1 MQQMVF
7 APVRIR
13 VPQEYLVGEESV
25 GLKAFRRLLPPFIH
39 VEVIEQN
46 SPDYDDLKVH
56 SVTFEAGENFAT
68 NVDAYT
74 SRLIEDKMGQSTR
87 EFSTSTI
94 ADSIKPDSNGRRL
107 DIPFLKAIIAE
118 MAEREE
124 SHYIEGVTKAYVIHP
139 PQFEDE
145 LRRHLS
151 ALPLPSISSPASER
165 LLSVAIA
172 DKVRHFIVEPYKMDL
187 PRRRSTDP
195 NWLIV
200 YLYNPEMPAL
210 GVKVE
215 VQGPLTFKEPTPLL
229 SETEVA
235 ENWAMGMLQNHFR
248 EKGIRVQSVIYEPNG
263 PKKFPDYRARL
274 DDVPWDFEV
283 TRVLGDI
290 LENRRILDQPRDSK
304 KNIDMAVQSPPI
316 SGQDIVTALD
326 RAIKSKERKRRT
338 NGAAR
343 NLCLILLDALDLD
356 LRSNPNVWKNMDLTA
371 YEAVVLVNGYAQPG
385 VTLIKGRFSKT

>member
-7 APVRIR
+7 APFRIR

-74 SRLIEDKMGQSTR
+74 SRLIEDQMGQSTR
-87 EFSTSTI
+87 EFSTSII

-107 DIPFLKAIIAE
+107 GIPLLKAIIAE
-118 MAEREE
+118 MAELEE

-145 LRRHLS
+145 LRRLLS

-172 DKVRHFIVEPYKMDL
+172 DKVRHFIVEPYNMDL

-200 YLYNPEMPAL
+200 HLYNPDMPAL

-215 VQGPLTFKEPTPLL
+215 TQGPLTFREPTPLL
-229 SETEVA
+229 SKTEVA
-235 ENWAMGMLQNHFR
+235 EKWAMGLLQHYFR
-248 EKGIRVQSVIYEPNG
+248 ETGIRVQHCVYEPNG
-263 PKKFPDYRARL
+263 PKTFPDYRARL
-274 DDVPWDFEV
+274 NDVPWDFEV

-290 LENRRILDQPRDSK
+290 LENRRIFDQPKDAK
-304 KNIDMAVQSPPI
+304 KNIDMVVQSPPI
-316 SGQDIVTALD
+316 GERDVGTALAH
-326 RAIKSKERKRRT
+326 AINSKKGKRQPDGT
-338 NGAAR
+338 TR
-343 NLCLILLDALDLD
+343 NLFLVLLNVLDLNI
-356 LRSNPNVWKNMDLTA
+356 RGNANVWDDVDLTA
-371 YEAVVLVNGYAQPG
+371 FNAVVLVSGYPRPS
-385 VTLIKGRFSKT
+385 VELIKWPF